1 MKKFLKNN
9 LKIVIILGVIIAVAF
24 TGFVFAFADQE
35 NELEFCD
42 HEYTVT
48 AFSGGVA
55 TICCSECGD
64 TDTLVFAEYLNSRDC
79 EELDMNHDGI
89 VNAQDYA
96 ILIRNFSKQG

>member
-9 LKIVIILGVIIAVAF
+9 LKIVIILGVIIAVVL

-48 AFSGGVA
+48 AFSNGVA

-64 TDTLVFAEYLNSRDC
+64 TDTLVFAEHLNSRDC

-89 VNAQDYA
+89 VNAKDYA
-96 ILIRNFSKQG
+96 YLINNFTDNG